1 MKNTIL
7 EESNK
12 AIKKCFESVPFLKIR
27 EINREKKLDRGF
39 PDLFLT
45 VDNGDA
51 TTSIIVEAKTKGEP
65 RYAREAANQLQEYLK
80 DLPEA
85 YGVFLSSY
93 VSPEAARICK
103 DNGIGYIDLAGNC
116 FITFDR
122 VFIRNEGNP
131 NPAPQKGYLRSLY
144 SPKSERILRVL
155 LEGGSRE
162 WKTDQLSSEA
172 DVSYG
177 LISKV
182 KKLLED
188 KEWVAS
194 ETVGFSLVNPLALL
208 EDWVQNYDFQRNGI
222 RNYYSMLNLLEIES
236 RLSEIFSE
244 DSPVKYCL
252 TGNAGVARYVQA
264 VRYRRV
270 MAYVNVDIRRIE
282 DALDLKPVESG
293 FNVTLIQPYDEG
305 VFYGASAIDG
315 AVVASPIQLY
325 LDLFNIGSRGEEA
338 AAALL
343 EERIKP
349 RW

>member
-1 MKNTIL
+1 MKNNLI
-7 EESNK
+7 EETNN
-12 AIKKCFESVPFLKIR
+12 AVKKCFESVPFLKIR
-27 EINREKKLDRGF
+27 EINRDKKLDRGF
-39 PDLFLT
+39 PDLFVT
-45 VDNGDA
+45 VESEDA
-51 TTSIIVEAKTKGEP
+51 TTNIIVEAKTSGEP

-80 DLPEA
+80 ELPKA
-85 YGVFLSSY
+85 YGIFLSSY

-116 FITFDR
+116 YITFDK

-131 NPAPQKGYLRSLY
+131 NPDPRKGFLRSLY
-144 SPKSERILRVL
+144 SPKSERIIRVL

-172 DVSYG
+172 NVSYG
-177 LISKV
+177 LVSKV
-182 KKLLED
+182 KRLLED

-194 ETVGFSLVNPLALL
+194 ETVGFSLVKPIALL

-222 RNYYSMLNLLEIES
+222 SNYYSMLNLSEIES
-236 RLSEIFSE
+236 RLSEIFPE
-244 DSPVKYCL
+244 DDPVEYCL
-252 TGNAGVARYVQA
+252 TGNSGAARYVQA

-270 MAYVNVDIRRIE
+270 MAYVNADMGLIE

-305 VFYGASAIDG
+305 VFYGASAING
-315 AVVASPIQLY
+315 ALVASPTQLY

-338 AAALL
+338 AVALL
-343 EERIKP
+343 EERIKTK
-349 RW
+349 W